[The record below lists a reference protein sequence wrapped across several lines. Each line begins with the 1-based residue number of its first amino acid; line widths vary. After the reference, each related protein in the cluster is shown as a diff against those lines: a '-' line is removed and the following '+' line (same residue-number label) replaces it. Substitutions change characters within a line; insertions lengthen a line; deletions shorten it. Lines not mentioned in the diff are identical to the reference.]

1 VIRSGRGAGA
11 GTSRSGRSPDRLGAR
26 TLGLILATAGLL
38 ALSHG
43 QEAHGAGDPVA
54 SLKPGHWVQ
63 LEGPLEADSAASCD
77 ELRILTGDFVDDDW
91 LVRGYPQTVDT
102 VKHEITI
109 AGIRAQVN
117 ESTLFDS
124 PNPDFRG
131 MGDLTNGLL
140 LEIEGTYLKNRRF
153 IAHEVDD
160 ETDEIGRHPWP
171 RNRIRIVARIER
183 LDPHRR
189 LVTAMGFV
197 FQLTDKTRVRSVIE

>member
-1 VIRSGRGAGA
+1 VTRSETRSGAGPRPT
-11 GTSRSGRSPDRLGAR
+11 GHRVDRLGAR
-26 TLGLILATAGLL
+26 ALGLILATAGLL
-38 ALSHG
+38 ALAHG

-91 LVRGYPQTVDT
+91 ALRGYAQSVDT
-102 VKHEITI
+102 LKNEITI
-109 AGIRAQVN
+109 AGIRAQVSEN
-117 ESTLFDS
+117 TAFDS

-131 MGDLTNGLL
+131 LADLTPGLL
-140 LEIEGTYLKNRRF
+140 VEIEGTYLKNRRF
-153 IAHEVDD
+153 LAHEVDD
-160 ETDEIGRHPWP
+160 ETDEMSRHPWP
-171 RNRIRIVARIER
+171 RNRIRIVARVEK
-183 LDPHRR
+183 LDPRRR

>member
-1 VIRSGRGAGA
+1 MIRTERRAGPGPLPGGRA
-11 GTSRSGRSPDRLGAR
+11 PDRLGAR
-26 TLGLILATAGLL
+26 ALGLILVAAGLL

-63 LEGPLEADSAASCD
+63 LEGPLQADSAASCD

-91 LVRGYPQTVDT
+91 ALRGYAQTVDT
-102 VKHEITI
+102 LKSEITI
-109 AGIRAQVN
+109 AGIRAQVSEN
-117 ESTLFDS
+117 TAFDS

-131 MGDLTNGLL
+131 LADLTPGLL
-140 LEIEGTYLKNRRF
+140 VEIEGTYLKNRRF
-153 IAHEVDD
+153 LAHEVDD
-160 ETDEIGRHPWP
+160 ETDEMSRHPWP
-171 RNRIRIVARIER
+171 RNRIRIVARVEK
-183 LDPHRR
+183 LDLHRR